1 MKLHVWLAV
10 LAFNVIIFC
19 CTLPAFLIALVSR
32 VVRCCCGGRQCMAL
46 TTATIYA
53 CHFSWRWALRLCG
66 CWIRITFNRDKEAP
80 SGLSM
85 VYVANHQSFLDAML
99 MTAFSPSSTVAK
111 IRMLASAHL
120 MAFPGLSAIICACG
134 HVLIPVVRNK
144 ECEAEMCTRGEQ
156 IRQRMELYK
165 HHVQRGGHA
174 SWFPEGRLNRGDPT
188 KLELFRA
195 GGFSVATELDV
206 EVWCVAIVGASL
218 CWPPTARIGGR
229 PAKIHVRQFR
239 LCASSHDF
247 LRAAGVSAEQAGD
260 DGTNAKIYLAKT
272 AQDAIQAA
280 VDEMVSKDECA
291 RSKRQAWAAVDDTN
305 VEDGRAGPKR

>member
-32 VVRCCCGGRQCMAL
+32 VVRCCCGGRQCTAL

-53 CHFSWRWALRLCG
+53 CHYSWRWALRLCG

-144 ECEAEMCTRGEQ
+144 ECEAEMSTRGEQ

-165 HHVQRGGHA
+165 HHVQRGG
-174 SWFPEGRLNRGDPT
+174 GRRSRFLVPRG
-188 KLELFRA
+188 
-195 GGFSVATELDV
+195 
-206 EVWCVAIVGASL
+206 
-218 CWPPTARIGGR
+218 TAEPWGPHQTGTLPGGR
-229 PAKIHVRQFR
+229 VLRRNGVGRRGVVCGHRRRLPLLASDGENWRSSRQDPCKAVPP
-239 LCASSHDF
+239 LCQQS
-247 LRAAGVSAEQAGD
+247 
-260 DGTNAKIYLAKT
+260 
-272 AQDAIQAA
+272 
-280 VDEMVSKDECA
+280 
-291 RSKRQAWAAVDDTN
+291 
-305 VEDGRAGPKR
+305 